1 MDINETIHLN
11 DSDLES
17 VLDLESDLDD
27 LELILDLDELDYD
40 FDSINVSDSDSDSD
54 SDTNSETNS
63 ETGSDDLTSDE
74 IEDIYE
80 EMYEYIY
87 EYVNKNIVAYSKPN
101 FQKDAIHVCSSYFL
115 EMGSIQGWC
124 ELEDDDAEIV
134 NKKMIVSVT
143 EFLYHTIVT
152 DILNLPKRQELS
164 PPKRQELSPPKR
176 QELSPPKR
184 QESLIQKNKTNSH
197 TTNQILNKVNDYPIQ
212 KQRSTEWYEI
222 RKTLFSASNIWKLF
236 GTPSQ
241 YNSLIYE
248 KCKPI
253 EMSSYGG
260 VTNMNSPLNWGI
272 KYEPVS
278 VMVYEDMYKTTVNT
292 NYGCIPHHTLPIGA
306 SPDGIVNDPNSSQ
319 YGHMVEIK
327 NIYNREITGIPSE
340 DYWIQMQVQLETT
353 GLTYC
358 DFLETRFKEY
368 ENVESYKSDESHKYT
383 GIILYFIPLD
393 NVFGVESKFVYKPI
407 HVKEGDTVWIEAQ
420 SLLHEQTHVLYETMY
435 WYLDEVSC
443 VLVERNPVW
452 FLGTVPIIKNAW
464 ETVTKEK
471 QEGYEHRA
479 PQKRKPK
486 ANNDTSLLN
495 NDDLQ
500 TSHKQIHCLIKLDE
514 NGSVVNT

>member
-11 DSDLES
+11 DSNDS
-17 VLDLESDLDD
+17 NLESDLDD
-27 LELILDLDELDYD
+27 LELVLDLDLDLDYDYD
-40 FDSINVSDSDSDSD
+40 FDSINASDS
-54 SDTNSETNS
+54 NSETIS
-63 ETGSDDLTSDE
+63 ETGSDMSNDFALTSDE

-80 EMYEYIY
+80 EMYEYMY
-87 EYVNKNIVAYSKPN
+87 EYIDTNIVAYSKTN
-101 FQKDAIHVCSSYFL
+101 FEKEAIQACTSYFL
-115 EMGSIQGWC
+115 EMGSIQGWYD
-124 ELEDDDAEIV
+124 LEDDDFEIE
-134 NKKMIVSVT
+134 NKRRIVSIT

-152 DILNLPKRQELS
+152 DILNLPKRQES
-164 PPKRQELSPPKR
+164 QPKRQD
-176 QELSPPKR
+176 
-184 QESLIQKNKTNSH
+184 SLIQNSKQNLH
-197 TTNQILNKVNDYPIQ
+197 TTKQILDKVNAYPIQ
-212 KQRSTEWYEI
+212 KQRSPEWYEI

-253 EMSSYGG
+253 EMGSYGG

-292 NYGCIPHHTLPIGA
+292 NYGCIPHHKLPIGA
-306 SPDGIVNDPNSSQ
+306 SPDGIVNDPTSSQ

-368 ENVESYKSDESHKYT
+368 TNVESYYSDESRKYK

-407 HVKEGDTVWIEAQ
+407 HVKEEDSVWIESQ
-420 SLLHEQTHVLYETMY
+420 CVLHEQTHVLYETMY

-443 VLVERNPVW
+443 VLVERNPDW
-452 FLGTVPIIKNAW
+452 FLGTVPTITNAW

-471 QEGYEHRA
+471 HEGYEHRA

-486 ANNDTSLLN
+486 ENHEERTSLLN

-500 TSHKQIHCLIKLDE
+500 TSHKMIQCLIKLDE

>member
-11 DSDLES
+11 DSDLGS
-17 VLDLESDLDD
+17 NSDLDD
-27 LELILDLDELDYD
+27 LELILDLDLELDYD
-40 FDSINVSDSDSDSD
+40 FDSINLSDSSSDS
-54 SDTNSETNS
+54 NS
-63 ETGSDDLTSDE
+63 ETGSDTSNELPLTSDE
-74 IEDIYE
+74 IEDIFE
-80 EMYEYIY
+80 EMYEFMY
-87 EYVNKNIVAYSKPN
+87 EYIDKNIVAYSKVN
-101 FQKDAIHVCSSYFL
+101 FQKEAIHVCSSHFL
-115 EMGSIQGWC
+115 EMGSLQGWC
-124 ELEDDDAEIV
+124 DLEDDELEIE
-134 NKKMIVSVT
+134 NKRMIISVT
-143 EFLYHTIVT
+143 EFIYLTIVT

-164 PPKRQELSPPKR
+164 PPKRQE
-176 QELSPPKR
+176 SPPKR

-253 EMSSYGG
+253 EMSSYVG